1 MAEEILKKKEVINKT
16 KQQTHKSKENKYFT
30 PDTWNP
36 YRLDRKTKTKT
47 KPAGVKQ
54 SKTGERKK
62 KRTMHNETGSRRK
75 RRAQQNQSCY

>member
-36 YRLDRKTKTKT
+36 YRLDRKTKTK
-47 KPAGVKQ
+47 PAGVKQ

-75 RRAQQNQSCY
+75 RQAQQNQSCY